1 MGSEF
6 RVQSRYAAGCWW
18 KADPS
23 TGFAGPSPLGR
34 EPVPVNK
41 PLNKH
46 CLFRNALELAS
57 FAQFSIQAGVAMLK
71 LKKTLRLALLTAVSL
86 VLFVLENQIPA
97 PVPVPGVKLG
107 LGNVIVVAVLFL
119 YGRREALA
127 VLTVKFVLSAVV
139 TGNLGALTYS
149 AGGGLL
155 SWGGMCLL
163 RGLLRPNQ
171 LWVASVLGAML
182 HNLGQLL
189 AAVLIAA
196 TPGLWAY
203 LPVLLLSGM
212 VTGFFTGIAAQ
223 AVVKRLR
230 APAP

>member
-1 MGSEF
+1 M
-6 RVQSRYAAGCWW
+6 
-18 KADPS
+18 
-23 TGFAGPSPLGR
+23 
-34 EPVPVNK
+34 
-41 PLNKH
+41 
-46 CLFRNALELAS
+46 
-57 FAQFSIQAGVAMLK
+57 
-71 LKKTLRLALLTAVSL
+71 KTRKILRLSLLTAVSL

-127 VLTVKFVLSAVV
+127 VLGVKIVLSAVV
-139 TGNLGALTYS
+139 TGNLGALAYS
-149 AGGGLL
+149 AAGGLL

-212 VTGFFTGIAAQ
+212 ITGFFTGIAAQ
-223 AVVKRLR
+223 LIVNRLR
-230 APAP
+230 KTNNR